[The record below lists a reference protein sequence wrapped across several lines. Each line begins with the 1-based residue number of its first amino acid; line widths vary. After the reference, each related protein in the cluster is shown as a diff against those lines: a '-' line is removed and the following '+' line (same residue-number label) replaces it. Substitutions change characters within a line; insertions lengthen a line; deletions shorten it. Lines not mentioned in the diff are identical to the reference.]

1 MFDGKLSL
9 DQESLDPLEAKRTR
23 NISRLRGSK
32 AVSNHSLKKILSNV
46 YSSCIIR
53 MIRRVRLNRSFF
65 FFEHRTYFLTLKEL
79 ENLKEKGKET
89 KNKRNDVQMLDNDGE
104 ESSGIQLGNRSTI
117 DIVVAANFFVPRLNL
132 VP

>member
-23 NISRLRGSK
+23 NISRLRGSR

-53 MIRRVRLNRSFF
+53 MIRCVRLNRSFF
-65 FFEHRTYFLTLKEL
+65 FFRTYTYFLTLKEL
-79 ENLKEKGKET
+79 QNLKEKEKET

>member
-1 MFDGKLSL
+1 MFKFLFF
-9 DQESLDPLEAKRTR
+9 RT
-23 NISRLRGSK
+23 
-32 AVSNHSLKKILSNV
+32 
-46 YSSCIIR
+46 Y
-53 MIRRVRLNRSFF
+53 
-65 FFEHRTYFLTLKEL
+65 TYFLTFKEL
-79 ENLKEKGKET
+79 QNLKEKGKET

>member
-9 DQESLDPLEAKRTR
+9 DQESLDPFEAKRTR

-32 AVSNHSLKKILSNV
+32 VVSNHSLKKILSNV

-53 MIRRVRLNRSFF
+53 MIRCVCLNSFF
-65 FFEHRTYFLTLKEL
+65 FRTYTYFLTLKDL
-79 ENLKEKGKET
+79 QNLKEKGKET

>member
-1 MFDGKLSL
+1 MCMFKFLFF
-9 DQESLDPLEAKRTR
+9 RT
-23 NISRLRGSK
+23 
-32 AVSNHSLKKILSNV
+32 
-46 YSSCIIR
+46 Y
-53 MIRRVRLNRSFF
+53 
-65 FFEHRTYFLTLKEL
+65 TYFLTLKEL
-79 ENLKEKGKET
+79 QNLKEKET

>member
-1 MFDGKLSL
+1 MCTFKSFLFF
-9 DQESLDPLEAKRTR
+9 RT
-23 NISRLRGSK
+23 
-32 AVSNHSLKKILSNV
+32 
-46 YSSCIIR
+46 Y
-53 MIRRVRLNRSFF
+53 
-65 FFEHRTYFLTLKEL
+65 TYFLTLKEL

>member
-23 NISRLRGSK
+23 NISRLRGSR

-53 MIRRVRLNRSFF
+53 MIRCVRLNRSFF
-65 FFEHRTYFLTLKEL
+65 FFEHTRISYINFERIAESERKR
-79 ENLKEKGKET
+79 
-89 KNKRNDVQMLDNDGE
+89 KRNE
-104 ESSGIQLGNRSTI
+104 K
-117 DIVVAANFFVPRLNL
+117 
-132 VP
+132 

>member
-53 MIRRVRLNRSFF
+53 MIRCVRLNRSFF
-65 FFEHRTYFLTLKEL
+65 FFSNIHVFLNFERIAESERKR
-79 ENLKEKGKET
+79 
-89 KNKRNDVQMLDNDGE
+89 KRNE
-104 ESSGIQLGNRSTI
+104 K
-117 DIVVAANFFVPRLNL
+117 
-132 VP
+132 

>member
-53 MIRRVRLNRSFF
+53 MIRRVRLNRSFYF
-65 FFEHRTYFLTLKEL
+65 RTYTYFLTLKEL
-79 ENLKEKGKET
+79 QNLKEKET

>member
-32 AVSNHSLKKILSNV
+32 VVSNHSLKKILSNV

-53 MIRRVRLNRSFF
+53 MIRCVRLNRSFF
-65 FFEHRTYFLTLKEL
+65 FRTYTYFLTLKEL
-79 ENLKEKGKET
+79 QNPKEKGKET

>member
-53 MIRRVRLNRSFF
+53 MIRCVCLNRSFF
-65 FFEHRTYFLTLKEL
+65 FRTYTYFLTLKEL
-79 ENLKEKGKET
+79 QNLKEKET

>member
-1 MFDGKLSL
+1 MFDGKLNL

-53 MIRRVRLNRSFF
+53 MIRCVRLNRSFF
-65 FFEHRTYFLTLKEL
+65 FSNIHVFLNFERIAES
-79 ENLKEKGKET
+79 ER
-89 KNKRNDVQMLDNDGE
+89 KRNE
-104 ESSGIQLGNRSTI
+104 K
-117 DIVVAANFFVPRLNL
+117 
-132 VP
+132 

>member
-23 NISRLRGSK
+23 NISRLRGSR

-53 MIRRVRLNRSFF
+53 MIRRVRLNRSFYF
-65 FFEHRTYFLTLKEL
+65 RTYTYFLTLKEL
-79 ENLKEKGKET
+79 QNLKEKET

>member
-23 NISRLRGSK
+23 NISRLRGSR

-53 MIRRVRLNRSFF
+53 MIRCVRLNRSFF
-65 FFEHRTYFLTLKEL
+65 FRTYTYFLTLKEL
-79 ENLKEKGKET
+79 QNLKEKGKET

>member
-53 MIRRVRLNRSFF
+53 MIRCVCLNSFF
-65 FFEHRTYFLTLKEL
+65 FRTYTYFLTLKEL
-79 ENLKEKGKET
+79 QNLKEKET
-89 KNKRNDVQMLDNDGE
+89 KNKCNDVQMLDNDGE

>member
-53 MIRRVRLNRSFF
+53 MIRCVRLNRSFF
-65 FFEHRTYFLTLKEL
+65 FRTYTYFLTLKEL
-79 ENLKEKGKET
+79 QNLKGKET

>member
-53 MIRRVRLNRSFF
+53 MIRCLNRSFF
-65 FFEHRTYFLTLKEL
+65 FRTYTYFLTLKEL
-79 ENLKEKGKET
+79 QNLKEKGKET

-117 DIVVAANFFVPRLNL
+117 DIVVAANFFVPRLNV